1 MVLVRCPH
9 TGTNMRAA
17 VTSWF
22 MHQQQQQQR
31 TKKITVKTA
40 HIKAKKHTVTP
51 SYIQSPVRAWT
62 QAHTRRDRFTLSAH
76 FSFGRSMRL
85 KIHLDLQS
93 NTVKNFFKNKLEK
106 SRMKSRQ
113 SDVHK
118 RFHTDQNS

>member
-1 MVLVRCPH
+1 MVYAS
-9 TGTNMRAA
+9 TT
-17 VTSWF
+17 T
-22 MHQQQQQQR
+22 
-31 TKKITVKTA
+31 TTEKKKITVKTA

-62 QAHTRRDRFTLSAH
+62 QAHTQRDRFTISAH

-106 SRMKSRQ
+106 SRMSTNDSTPTRTANKVGDGS
-113 SDVHK
+113 
-118 RFHTDQNS
+118 N